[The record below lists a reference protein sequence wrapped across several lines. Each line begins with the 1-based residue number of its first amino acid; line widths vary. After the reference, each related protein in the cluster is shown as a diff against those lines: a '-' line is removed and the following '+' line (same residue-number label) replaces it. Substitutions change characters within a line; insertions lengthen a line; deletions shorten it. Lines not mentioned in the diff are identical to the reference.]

1 MKKRITLILFLLVPI
16 LISAQGQ
23 TNDDAEIDRKVA
35 PIKGEI
41 KLLQAENLKLN
52 SKILNLNSQI
62 NQANS
67 TIKDLTSKVD
77 SNKYAVNKLDSSLSI
92 KIIKTGEAA
101 DLGLGKINNSVS
113 EKSLYGIIAVLLA
126 LVVSFI
132 IYWLLSNRQ
141 KSDKHDI
148 VEQLSQAKTNIEEN
162 IIKQFGKHTELME
175 SQLQFLNDQKSTI
188 VSAIAQEP
196 DHSLALKLSG
206 QINIMENNLNRM
218 DQTVKGIKPLKKAL
232 ENLKDNL
239 AANGYEMPVLLGKQ
253 FHQGMKIIVVGRFPD
268 DTLAK
273 GEEIITKVLIP
284 QVNYNDKMIQTAQ
297 IEVSEGL

>member
-1 MKKRITLILFLLVPI
+1 MKKRITLILFLLMPI
-16 LISAQGQ
+16 LVSAQVQ
-23 TNDDAEIDRKVA
+23 ISEDTEIDRKVA
-35 PIKGEI
+35 LIKGEI

-148 VEQLSQAKTNIEEN
+148 VEQLSQAKNNIEEN
-162 IIKQFGKHTELME
+162 IILQFGKHTELME
-175 SQLQFLNDQKSTI
+175 SQLKYLKDQKNSA

-218 DQTVKGIKPLKKAL
+218 DQTVKGIKPLRKAL

-253 FHQGMKIIVVGRFPD
+253 FHQGMKIIVVGKFPD